1 MIRIAVVQFAP
12 VFANPRENVALITH
26 HIASCAQQGANLV
39 VFPEA
44 SLTGYCF
51 SSPEEAREA
60 AVPLESPYLRQIE
73 EACSQTGCGA
83 IVGFAERNN
92 EHLYNSAVFYSS
104 SGLLGVYRKT
114 HLPLLGL
121 DRFAQRGNCL
131 EPFDS
136 PYGKVGILICF
147 DNRFPESARTLAL
160 KGAEILCLP
169 TNWPQTAEKNSDW
182 VCPTRAME
190 NRVFFVAANRVGE
203 EKGFRFVG
211 RSKIISPAGEV
222 LASADHTEEALL
234 FADIDPAEARSKH
247 VVIRPSEYELDLWGE
262 RRPDL
267 YDVLS
272 SQKEDVGKSSLKES
286 ERATL

>member
-1 MIRIAVVQFAP
+1 MIRLAVVQWAPIFARP
-12 VFANPRENVALITH
+12 EENAERLAE
-26 HIASCAQQGANLV
+26 HIADCARRGAHLV

-51 SSPEEAREA
+51 SSREEAWES
-60 AVPLESPYLRQIE
+60 AVSLDSPYLRRVE
-73 EACSQTGCGA
+73 DVCARTNCGA
-83 IVGFAERNN
+83 IVGFAERCDGD
-92 EHLYNSAVFYSS
+92 LYNSAVFYTP
-104 SGLLGVYRKT
+104 SGILGVYRKT

-121 DRFAQRGNCL
+121 DRFAKRGTQL

-147 DNRFPESARTLAL
+147 DNRFPECARTLAL

-190 NRVFFVAANRVGE
+190 NRVFFAASNRVGE
-203 EKGFRFVG
+203 ERGFRFVG
-211 RSKIISPAGEV
+211 RSKIISPTGAI
-222 LASADHTEEALL
+222 LASADHTEEAVL
-234 FADIDPAEARSKH
+234 FADIEPAEAQNKH
-247 VVIRPSEYELDLWGE
+247 VVIRPSEYELPLWEE

-267 YDVLS
+267 YEAITQKQES
-272 SQKEDVGKSSLKES
+272 PSQVPG
-286 ERATL
+286 